1 MTMRK
6 IFLAFV
12 LTSLVITSCGQTKT
26 DKQVST
32 ENLPTEV
39 NTEQFIEQIIDF
51 RDKDWRFLGDQPV
64 VIDFY
69 ASWCPPCKKL
79 SPILDELSQE
89 YKGKVKFYKVN
100 VDNEPDLVK
109 VFDIK
114 SMPTLVYVALNGD
127 LTSSIGYMT
136 KKKLIELIE
145 ENLLD
150 K

>member
-109 VFDIK
+109 AFDIK

-127 LTSSIGYMT
+127 MTSSIGYMT

>member
-1 MTMRK
+1 MRK

>member
-1 MTMRK
+1 MRK
-6 IFLAFV
+6 LFLAFV

-26 DKQVST
+26 DKQAST

-39 NTEQFIEQIIDF
+39 DTEQFIEQIIDF

-109 VFDIK
+109 AFDIK
-114 SMPTLVYVALNGD
+114 SMPTLIYVALNGD
-127 LTSSIGYMT
+127 LTSSIGYMS

-150 K
+150 E